1 MPTSCE
7 GHNFCREFLYWKKSF
22 YRHSYSTT
30 FVSLVYFDLFMDTGN
45 FNDKN
50 NFGHLKNT
58 TKKKVSVFSFPQILS
73 HLYIL
78 NSPWWWREQPLTE
91 LDTEKL
97 LYPLLLYSLT
107 GNRWNC
113 FSFLRIIFKVHSI
126 TFLPVLICQ
135 ILVFT
140 LCQNQTKS
148 DPSLHHFNLLD
159 IQEII
164 QLLCRVFFL
173 IALESWHSKGGIEQA
188 WHRCWGRGRDEL
200 LQEGED
206 GGCTETSL

>member
-1 MPTSCE
+1 
-7 GHNFCREFLYWKKSF
+7 
-22 YRHSYSTT
+22 
-30 FVSLVYFDLFMDTGN
+30 MDTGN

-164 QLLCRVFFL
+164 QLLCRVVFL

-200 LQEGED
+200 LQ
-206 GGCTETSL
+206 

>member
-1 MPTSCE
+1 MPTSWE

-30 FVSLVYFDLFMDTGN
+30 FVSLVYFDPFMDTGN

-113 FSFLRIIFKVHSI
+113 FSFLRIIFKVNSI

-140 LCQNQTKS
+140 LCQNQTVWPITAS
-148 DPSLHHFNLLD
+148 FQLARHPGNYSVTMQSGFFN
-159 IQEII
+159 
-164 QLLCRVFFL
+164 C
-173 IALESWHSKGGIEQA
+173 SW
-188 WHRCWGRGRDEL
+188 EL
-200 LQEGED
+200 A
-206 GGCTETSL
+206 